1 MRLNLQGPFSLNVLK
16 KNFNEI
22 IKDNDNFFFN
32 TFFNDNFA
40 EVILIS
46 LIFFLFFDLKS
57 RAVKKKRPY
66 KS

>member
-1 MRLNLQGPFSLNVLK
+1 M
-16 KNFNEI
+16 I
-22 IKDNDNFFFN
+22 IFLN

-40 EVILIS
+40 E
-46 LIFFLFFDLKS
+46 FFLFFDLKS

>member
-1 MRLNLQGPFSLNVLK
+1 M
-16 KNFNEI
+16 I
-22 IKDNDNFFFN
+22 IFLN
-32 TFFNDNFA
+32 TFLNDNFA